1 MPMTVCKKTVIARV
15 LRRTVL
21 SAAVLCLSAVPGPFD
36 VLPAQAAES
45 SQPQTLPDGG
55 ANLNEAWMRN
65 GGARLYWNTLT
76 QPRQM
81 RMAGAAFADPAAVP
95 ELMSSPQG
103 QPAGTSVGKGSRS
116 AAPHSITVDPNAP
129 VRPWPRG
136 ASRPVKK
143 DAAATVQQTKTPA
156 QKPVSTSPALTP
168 PAAQQGNGK
177 AAPAAS
183 AVTANPA
190 SGKNGTRG
198 GAAATVN
205 GQSGSATS
213 VQPQA
218 ATGAGNGRA
227 SGSSTASAP
236 NGGMPVSTP
245 ASTTVP
251 SAATTP
257 AAIPATAPSSSSP
270 MSLTGTGPAA
280 GALGQT
286 AAGSA
291 RQGNANSLAD
301 VPIPPPVPALT
312 ADDLLPPS
320 NGAGYGSGAAAGSA
334 AGSSSSSAFG
344 ASSGSGSGGAASVRA
359 PLP

>member
-1 MPMTVCKKTVIARV
+1 MPMTVCKKTVIART

-21 SAAVLCLSAVPGPFD
+21 SAAVLCLSAVSGPFD

-76 QPRQM
+76 QPRQL

-136 ASRPVKK
+136 ASRPAKK
-143 DAAATVQQTKTPA
+143 DAAATVQQTKTSA
-156 QKPVSTSPALTP
+156 QKPVSASPALTP
-168 PAAQQGNGK
+168 PAAQQGSGK
-177 AAPAAS
+177 AVPAAS
-183 AVTANPA
+183 AATANPA

-198 GAAATVN
+198 GTAVTVN

-218 ATGAGNGRA
+218 ATSAGNGRA
-227 SGSSTASAP
+227 GGSSAASAP
-236 NGGMPVSTP
+236 NGGMP
-245 ASTTVP
+245 
-251 SAATTP
+251 ATTP
-257 AAIPATAPSSSSP
+257 AAIPATTPSTSSP

-320 NGAGYGSGAAAGSA
+320 NGAGYGSEPAVGSGAAAG
-334 AGSSSSSAFG
+334 SSSAFG
-344 ASSGSGSGGAASVRA
+344 ASSGSGSGSGSGGAASVRA